1 MNSAAS
7 IPSFFQLWL
16 KTSFRHWARHKVQL
30 TILVAILALGVA
42 SFLSIRMANR
52 AAIKGFRGFTESIT
66 GSSDITLNAQGDR
79 FLTEWLPEIRSTLNE
94 YSIEIAPVLE
104 IPARIQCAELKANDL
119 GFPITIVGIDVVGI
133 ANIQNTGNGGRL
145 LNTESINQGF
155 NLFEVM
161 GEPRSI
167 FISPGL
173 ADQLSMNAG
182 ESLSVLINDRVSNLD
197 IRGILPANRLGVE
210 MPPSLTVM
218 DLPAAMDLVG
228 DNEAVTRVELILE
241 SDTADRLTQ
250 IQSIEA
256 TLSKIAA
263 GRWNVTSP
271 QGEQESNAMM
281 TSAFR
286 LNLAI
291 LSLISLLVGIY
302 LITQSMDAAVIQRRK
317 EMGILRA
324 LGVLPSQ
331 IRKLWLIDLLLFGF
345 LGSLLGILLGWLA
358 AQSVVV
364 AIARTVNALYL
375 NSTAKSAQLN
385 MGDCVYGLL
394 LGFVGSLIAGL
405 FPLTVANQ
413 IQPAKVLASGRQE
426 ISRSRFPFQ
435 RLGWGLLLLG
445 LVFSQLP
452 AIEFTANNPLPVFGY
467 ITAFTWLIGGS
478 LVLAGLMAPVG
489 QVLRRTFAFSIG
501 GNLGFGKLRTPGNR
515 HRLAVSGLFIA
526 VGMAASMT
534 ILIGSF
540 EATVLGWMNN
550 RFQADLYASN
560 KAFTGGSSDQYV
572 SEETVDELA
581 SLEDIAEVSPSR
593 YLNIR
598 YEDRPVFLVGFKS
611 SLMGSHDSFLWI
623 NEPLPLERIPPE
635 ADSWV
640 ITNEAFQYR
649 FGHDVGDL
657 ISIPTPLGDKR
668 LWIRGVKA
676 DYGSDRGSVLIDEA
690 ELRAWYGA
698 RDYSN
703 LSLYLKPDRDPK
715 DVAIQL
721 RERFPHLAIREQES
735 LLKNAIR
742 IFNETFA
749 VTYALRILGLFVA
762 VVGLALALMN
772 ILKEDAAS
780 LATLNG
786 LGVLRKER
794 AYITACEGLGMTLI
808 ACVGGILLS
817 LGLGWLLV
825 YVINRQSFGW
835 TLQYTIPWSSILGL
849 GALLLI
855 LGFIVS
861 WLVGW
866 FNGNTKPLQEE

>member
-1 MNSAAS
+1 MR
-7 IPSFFQLWL
+7 
-16 KTSFRHWARHKVQL
+16 TSFRHWARHKVQF

-52 AAIKGFRGFTESIT
+52 AAIQGFRGFTESIT
-66 GSSDITLNAQGDR
+66 GSSDLTLNAQGDR
-79 FLTEWLPEIRSTLNE
+79 FLTNWLPEVRSALQE
-94 YSIEIAPVLE
+94 YPIEIAPVLE
-104 IPARIQCAELKANDL
+104 IQARIQGTQLKATDL
-119 GFPITIVGIDVVGI
+119 GFPITIIGIDVVGI
-133 ANIQNTGNGGRL
+133 SNVQYAGNGGRL
-145 LNTESINQGF
+145 LNTESIQKGYD
-155 NLFEVM
+155 LFEVIS
-161 GEPRSI
+161 EPRSI

-173 ADQLSMNAG
+173 AEQFSV
-182 ESLSVLINDRVSNLD
+182 ESGDSISVLINDRVTNLN

-210 MPPSLTVM
+210 MPASLTVM
-218 DLPAAMDLVG
+218 DLPAAMDLLR

-241 SDTADRLTQ
+241 SEKAVRLTQ
-250 IQSIEA
+250 IQSIE
-256 TLSKIAA
+256 SKLRNMAA

-271 QGEQESNAMM
+271 QGEQKSNAMM

-331 IRKLWLIDLLLFGF
+331 IRNLWLIDLFVFGF

-364 AIARTVNALYL
+364 GIARTVNALYL
-375 NSTAKSAQLN
+375 NSTATSAQLN
-385 MGDCVYGLL
+385 MSDCAYGLL

-405 FPLTVANQ
+405 FPLSVANQ
-413 IQPAKVLASGRQE
+413 IQPSKILASGRQE

-435 RLGWGLLLLG
+435 RLGWGLLLMG
-445 LVFSQLP
+445 FAMSQFP
-452 AIEFTANNPLPVFGY
+452 AIQFTANSPLPVFGY

-489 QVLRRTFAFSIG
+489 RVLRRAFAFSIG

-534 ILIGSF
+534 ILVGSF

-550 RFQADLYASN
+550 RFQADLYVSN
-560 KAFTGGSSDQYV
+560 KAFTGGSSTQYV
-572 SEETVDELA
+572 SEETVNELTQVDE
-581 SLEDIAEVSPSR
+581 IAEVSPSR
-593 YLNIR
+593 YLNIQ
-598 YEDRPVFLVGFKS
+598 YKGRPVFLVGFKS
-611 SLMGSHDSFLWI
+611 KLMGSHESFLWI
-623 NEPLPLERIPPE
+623 NEPLPIEQIPAE

-640 ITNEAFQYR
+640 ISNEAFQYR
-649 FGHDVGDL
+649 FGHEVGDL

-676 DYGSDRGSVLIDEA
+676 DYGSDRGSILIDEA
-690 ELRAWYGA
+690 DMRAWYGT

-703 LSLYLKPDRDPK
+703 LSLYLKPDRDA
-715 DVAIQL
+715 DYLAIQL
-721 RERFPHLAIREQES
+721 SERYPHLAIREQES

-749 VTYALRILGLFVA
+749 VTYALRLLGLFVA

-786 LGVLRKER
+786 LGVRRKER
-794 AYITACEGLGMTLI
+794 ASITACEGLGMTLI
-808 ACVGGILLS
+808 ASMGGILLS

-835 TLQYTIPWSSILGL
+835 TLQYTIPWPSILGL
-849 GALLLI
+849 GIILLL
-855 LGFIVS
+855 LGFAVS